1 MLAQNALKP
10 STETLLHAA
19 QVFVLRVEDP
29 DKQEAPP
36 ETFSTIVPTF
46 TEHLAGAHSGRW
58 YPHAHAC
65 KHAQPPEC
73 FTKLA
78 CGVQCCYR

>member
-1 MLAQNALKP
+1 M
-10 STETLLHAA
+10 HA

-46 TEHLAGAHSGRW
+46 TEHLAGAHSRRW
-58 YPHAHAC
+58 CPHATHASMH
-65 KHAQPPEC
+65 KLWNA
-73 FTKLA
+73 TMDLA
-78 CGVQCCYR
+78 CRVLCCPC

>member
-1 MLAQNALKP
+1 M
-10 STETLLHAA
+10 HA

-46 TEHLAGAHSGRW
+46 TEHLAGARSERW
-58 YPHAHAC
+58 CPHAHAC
-65 KHAQPPEC
+65 KHAQLSGINASWSSVAE
-73 FTKLA
+73 
-78 CGVQCCYR
+78 CCY